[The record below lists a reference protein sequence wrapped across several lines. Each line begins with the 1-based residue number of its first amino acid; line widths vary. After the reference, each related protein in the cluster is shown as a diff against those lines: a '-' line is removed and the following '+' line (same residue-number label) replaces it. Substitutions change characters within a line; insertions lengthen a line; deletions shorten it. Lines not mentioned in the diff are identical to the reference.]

1 MAVAEPAAD
10 TPSESQTEHLGVF
23 SQLFRFVGIGGA
35 CAVLDYGSYMLLL
48 AIGSP
53 NWVARSLAFVLGT
66 TASYV
71 ANRKFTFKNASTTNA
86 KAQAGGFALV
96 YTVTF
101 FVNVGVNQLLFSLL
115 PSFEFAYGGEIRA
128 TVCWVVGQGLGTLI
142 NFVMLKWVIFRD

>member
-10 TPSESQTEHLGVF
+10 APSESQTKHLGVF
-23 SQLFRFVGIGGA
+23 SQLFRFVGIGGV

-48 AIGSP
+48 SVGSP
-53 NWVARSLAFVLGT
+53 NWLARSLAFVLGT
-66 TASYV
+66 TTSYV
-71 ANRKFTFKNASTTNA
+71 ANRKFTFKNAATTNT
-86 KAQAGGFALV
+86 KAQAGGFAIV

-115 PSFEFAYGGEIRA
+115 PSFEFAYGDEIRA